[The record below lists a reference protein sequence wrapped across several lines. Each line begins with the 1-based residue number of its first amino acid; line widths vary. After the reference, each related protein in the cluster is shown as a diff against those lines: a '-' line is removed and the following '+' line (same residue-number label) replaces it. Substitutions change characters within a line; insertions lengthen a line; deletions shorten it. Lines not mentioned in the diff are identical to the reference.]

1 MGDFL
6 APIIVFVMWLTLT
19 VGWVMNLFK
28 IFGENNETL
37 EVVVRII
44 GLFIAPVGSLLG
56 LFMG

>member
-1 MGDFL
+1 MEDFL
-6 APIIVFVMWLTLT
+6 APITAFIVWLTLT